1 MERRYPFLD
10 QDFVEFV
17 LAIPRDQVIRP
28 GERRSLM
35 RRALKGLVPD
45 EVLARKTKAIV
56 TRAPLVALANDWN
69 EVERLLKYSALAQ
82 CGFVNQQKLR
92 EALMAAKAG
101 DAPQMVRLV
110 GAVLLDAWLHDVV
123 RRGVFKIPGLP
134 LEMEDVPSAPVQV
147 QPPERLSEL
156 LM

>member
-1 MERRYPFLD
+1 MPMKWRPSKLMMQPRRPNVRAWLSFL
-10 QDFVEFV
+10 FGVV
-17 LAIPRDQVIRP
+17 AVGVIPAAI
-28 GERRSLM
+28 ELT
-35 RRALKGLVPD
+35 
-45 EVLARKTKAIV
+45 RKI
-56 TRAPLVALANDWN
+56 P
-69 EVERLLKYSALAQ
+69 
-82 CGFVNQQKLR
+82 
-92 EALMAAKAG
+92 
-101 DAPQMVRLV
+101 